1 MISCYV
7 RLGQV
12 IEFLEK
18 TGERWRKLICT
29 NPRFDRADKQ
39 TAGFIFSFTGLP

>member
-1 MISCYV
+1 MIIYV

-18 TGERWRKLICT
+18 TGEDGENLSA

-39 TAGFIFSFTGLP
+39 TAGFIFPFTGLP